1 MCAPLQYICFHGQEE
16 VYNLLETSWE
26 YSLKFFFFKLLT
38 MKGLVSLNPNH
49 TLLEK
54 TEKYHLLII
63 EQIFPT
69 DMADWKVIFEIL
81 NRVIS

>member
-1 MCAPLQYICFHGQEE
+1 
-16 VYNLLETSWE
+16 
-26 YSLKFFFFKLLT
+26 